1 MKTLTLLSL
10 AVFAFEEEYGAN
22 PIRKVVNLLQ
32 AMQKKVEEE
41 GEKEEELYEK
51 FVCYCK
57 KNTGELTQSIA
68 DAQTKIAQLETQVK
82 EDTAS
87 KDRVDEELRNHKQ
100 DRESAQNSLK
110 AATQQRAK
118 ENEQYVKE
126 SGETGQNVEA
136 LKKAITAIRTGLA
149 GGAFLQT
156 QAGEVLKKLV
166 ISSRSL
172 SDTDRE
178 SVSAFLSNSSAAPG
192 SNEIVGILDEMKDEM
207 ARDLNGIVEAEEQAV
222 KAFEALAAAKRKE
235 IAAATNAIE
244 QKTQRSG
251 ELAVKIVEGKNDL
264 EDTIESLS
272 EDEQFQVNLRKSCAT
287 KEQEVKERN
296 KTRAE
301 ELQAIAETIKVLNDD
316 DALDLFKKTLPSP
329 GKSFLQQETSLKEVK
344 EKAINIINSLKQ
356 TYKSPQLDFISLAL
370 KGKKV
375 DFTKVV
381 KMVDDLVEVLGEEQK
396 EDDAHKEYCNKEFDT
411 ADDNKGAH
419 KRRIES
425 LTHDIEEASTASK
438 NLADEIK
445 VLQDGIAALDK
456 SVAQATETRKSEH
469 EEYVKTSQENQA
481 ALDLIAFAKNR
492 LNKFYNPKQYQAS
505 PMRESHAEERAYEN
519 YGGEVEPT
527 AAPGGLGVFLQVKHA
542 RNSAPPPMPPK
553 TLEAYTDRSGES
565 RGVIG
570 LMDML
575 ASDLQKDIQE
585 AATEEKDSQKEYEE
599 VLEDS
604 QKKRSAD
611 SKLITTKA
619 EAKAEADTVVQAT
632 NESLSSANQE
642 LYLTKQ
648 YVADLHKSCDFL
660 MENFDFRKDARTQE
674 RDALIKAKTVLRG
687 ADFSLVETSSLL
699 NTEGTPYNKCEEL
712 CKRMG
717 TQPCKCSATEIDAA
731 SAHKGMD
738 FPERADRALKESK
751 AVLRGK
757 TSLLNTVGT
766 PYKECRELCRKM
778 GTRPCQCSDAKIAGA
793 TAHKGM
799 DFPERAGR
807 TLREGKGVLGKK
819 STNE

>member
-1 MKTLTLLSL
+1 MKIFTLLSL
-10 AVFAFEEEYGAN
+10 AVFASEEEYGAN

-296 KTRAE
+296 ATRAE

-438 NLADEIK
+438 NLAGEIK

-456 SVAQATETRKSEH
+456 SVAEATETRKSEH
-469 EEYVKTSQENQA
+469 EEYVKTSRENQTA
-481 ALDLIAFAKNR
+481 VELIAFAKNR
-492 LNKFYNPKQYQAS
+492 LNKFYNPKLYKAPPPQELS
-505 PMRESHAEERAYEN
+505 EEERVYSN
-519 YGGEVEPT
+519 YGGEMAPT
-527 AAPGGLGVFLQVKHA
+527 AAPGGIAGTGIGAFVQLHSHSVA
-542 RNSAPPPMPPK
+542 APPPPPE
-553 TLEAYTDRSGES
+553 TFGAYAKKSGES
-565 RGVIG
+565 GGVLA

-575 ASDLQKDIQE
+575 SNDLKKDMHQAE
-585 AATEEKDSQKEYEE
+585 FEEKDSQKEYEE
-599 VLEDS
+599 LMVDS
-604 QKKRSAD
+604 QKKRGAD
-611 SKLITTKA
+611 SKLITTKSA
-619 EAKAEADTVVQAT
+619 AKAEADSMVQTA
-632 NESLSSANQE
+632 NENLTSANQE
-642 LYLTKQ
+642 LYLTNQ
-648 YVADLHKSCDFL
+648 YIADLHKSCDFL
-660 MENFDFRKDARTQE
+660 LENYDFRQAARAQE
-674 RDALIKAKTVLRG
+674 RDALVKA
-687 ADFSLVETSSLL
+687 
-699 NTEGTPYNKCEEL
+699 
-712 CKRMG
+712 
-717 TQPCKCSATEIDAA
+717 
-731 SAHKGMD
+731 
-738 FPERADRALKESK
+738 K
-751 AVLRGK
+751 AVLQGADYSFLQ
-757 TSLLNTVGT
+757 TSSSSFLSARET
-766 PYKECRELCRKM
+766 PCIQMCREMNQYPHGCSGCGKAFDNIDMTPNHMTMEELMAYMDKIKENGREHLKCWMK
-778 GTRPCQCSDAKIAGA
+778 GTQTPC
-793 TAHKGM
+793 
-799 DFPERAGR
+799 E
-807 TLREGKGVLGKK
+807 
-819 STNE
+819 

>member
-1 MKTLTLLSL
+1 MKIFTLLSL
-10 AVFAFEEEYGAN
+10 AVFASEEEYGAN

-57 KNTGELTQSIA
+57 KNTGELTQAIA
-68 DAQTKIAQLETQVK
+68 EAQTKIAQLETQVK
-82 EDTAS
+82 EDTAA
-87 KDRVDEELRNHKQ
+87 KDQVDEELRNHKQ

-438 NLADEIK
+438 NLAGEIK

-456 SVAQATETRKSEH
+456 SVAEATETRKSEH
-469 EEYVKTSQENQA
+469 EEYVKTSRENQTA
-481 ALDLIAFAKNR
+481 VELIAFAKNR
-492 LNKFYNPKQYQAS
+492 LNKFYNPKLYKAPPPQELS
-505 PMRESHAEERAYEN
+505 EEERVYSN
-519 YGGEVEPT
+519 YGGEMAPT
-527 AAPGGLGVFLQVKHA
+527 AAPGGIAGTGIGAFVQLHSHSVA
-542 RNSAPPPMPPK
+542 APPPPPE
-553 TLEAYTDRSGES
+553 TFGAYAKKSGES
-565 RGVIG
+565 GGVLA

-575 ASDLQKDIQE
+575 SNDLKKDMQQAE
-585 AATEEKDSQKEYEE
+585 FEEKDSQKEYEE
-599 VLEDS
+599 LMVDS
-604 QKKRSAD
+604 QKKRGAD
-611 SKLITTKA
+611 SKLITTKSA
-619 EAKAEADTVVQAT
+619 AKAEADSMVQTA
-632 NESLSSANQE
+632 NENLTSANQE
-642 LYLTKQ
+642 LYLTNQ
-648 YVADLHKSCDFL
+648 YIADLHKSCDFL
-660 MENFDFRKDARTQE
+660 LENYDFRQAARAQE
-674 RDALIKAKTVLRG
+674 RDALVKA
-687 ADFSLVETSSLL
+687 
-699 NTEGTPYNKCEEL
+699 
-712 CKRMG
+712 
-717 TQPCKCSATEIDAA
+717 
-731 SAHKGMD
+731 
-738 FPERADRALKESK
+738 K
-751 AVLRGK
+751 AVLQGADYSFLQ
-757 TSLLNTVGT
+757 TSSFLQVRET
-766 PYKECRELCRKM
+766 PEASSTCITMCKEM
-778 GTRPCQCSDAKIAGA
+778 GQYPKCQCPNFTYDATPGHTTWPELYDKFDKII
-793 TAHKGM
+793 
-799 DFPERAGR
+799 ESGR
-807 TLREGKGVLGKK
+807 QLLKDARKQA
-819 STNE
+819 S